1 MNRGEYNGKS
11 YFQFQMASVITGSC
25 SGDSGLRLL
34 FGIFPKSR
42 NLHGTRA
49 FADFPLAI
57 AAWLLIE
64 PVIFIVDAQA

>member
-1 MNRGEYNGKS
+1 
-11 YFQFQMASVITGSC
+11 MASVITGSC
-25 SGDSGLRLL
+25 SGDSCLRLL
-34 FGIFPKSR
+34 FGVFPKSR
-42 NLHGTRA
+42 NLYGTRA